1 MGKGRNISKSRAW
14 VIVTV
19 LTCAAIIGIGLGL
32 GLGLKKVAESGS
44 AKGEETT
51 TVTPTSPSPLYS
63 PPSPSPEGKYRFA
76 AVAADNAE
84 CSKIGNHIMAVQGG
98 SAVDAAIAAILCV
111 GVHNMHSC
119 GIGGGHF
126 LTYYKRTSGKT
137 YALVSR
143 EQAPAMATE
152 DMFTSGKNASS
163 TAGGKAI
170 AIPGEVRGLYEAWKL
185 GGRLPWKQLFQPA
198 IKLCMQGFNVS
209 KALSE
214 NMAGR
219 EVEFKNFTLFVQL
232 ITNPKTGKTY
242 KEGETIKLPKLA
254 QTLQVIA
261 DEGPNAFY
269 NGSLTDN
276 IVADIQ
282 EAGGIITKQDLA
294 NYTSLVGDALN
305 FTLHGNYTA
314 YSPPM
319 PSSGAVYLF
328 ILNILNDFKFNPDT
342 VSNVGSATTTWHR
355 VTEAFKHAY
364 SLRTQLGDNNVGSE
378 AFRTYVAKLVK
389 NMTDPSFGYA
399 RRQQINDSRTFGSDY
414 YNPIFDSPWNDYG
427 TAHLSVLG
435 PDGDAVSITSTVN
448 LQFGSK
454 VIGNR
459 TGIIFNNEMD
469 DFSTPGTVNYFGVPA
484 SKANFI
490 APWKRPLSSMC
501 PSIVVDGDGNVRLVI
516 GASGGTRITTTTALA
531 TIEALQWNWSIKE
544 AIDYPRIHHQLF
556 PQELSVQR
564 GFPQTARASVQ

>member
-1 MGKGRNISKSRAW
+1 
-14 VIVTV
+14 
-19 LTCAAIIGIGLGL
+19 
-32 GLGLKKVAESGS
+32 
-44 AKGEETT
+44 
-51 TVTPTSPSPLYS
+51 
-63 PPSPSPEGKYRFA
+63 
-76 AVAADNAE
+76 
-84 CSKIGNHIMAVQGG
+84 MAVQGG
-98 SAVDAAIAAILCV
+98 SAVDAAIGAILCV
-111 GVHNMHSC
+111 GVHNMMSC

-126 LTYYKRTSGKT
+126 LTFYNRTSGKT
-137 YALVSR
+137 YAVVSR
-143 EQAPAMATE
+143 EQAPSMATE

-198 IKLCMQGFNVS
+198 IKLCMHGFN
-209 KALSE
+209 
-214 NMAGR
+214 
-219 EVEFKNFTLFVQL
+219 L
-232 ITNPKTGKTY
+232 ITNNQTGKTY
-242 KEGETIKLPKLA
+242 KEGETMKLPKLA

-261 DEGPNAFY
+261 DEGPEAFY
-269 NGSLTDN
+269 NGSLADD

-314 YSPPM
+314 YSPPL

-342 VSNVGSATTTWHR
+342 VSNVVSATTTWHR

-399 RRQQINDSRTFGSDY
+399 RRKQIDDSRTFGSDY
-414 YNPIFDSPWNDYG
+414 YHPIFDSPWNDHG

-448 LQFGSK
+448 LFFGSK
-454 VIGNR
+454 VIGSR

-501 PSIVVDGDGNVRLVI
+501 PSIVVDGEGNARLVI

-531 TIEALQWNWSIKE
+531 TIEALQWNWGIKQ

-564 GFPQTARASVQ
+564 GFPQVVIDGLKALGHNVSVVSSASSTCQGILRKENFVMANSDYRKYGEPDGY